1 MRNMKRNQRMIH
13 YAAEIT
19 TEPILDEWGNDTLEV
34 KRIYGDPVE
43 LRCNVS
49 GTAGQEEV
57 DVFGLQTEYSRTIS
71 FARNTCP
78 LKEGYKVWFGV
89 EPSEPNNY
97 VVVRVAD
104 SKHVVLVALREV
116 SPRA

>member
-1 MRNMKRNQRMIH
+1 MRSMKRNHRLIH
-13 YAAEIT
+13 YATAIA

-34 KRIYGDPVE
+34 RTIYGDPVE

-49 GTAGQEEV
+49 GTAGKEEA

-71 FARNTCP
+71 FFGDMCP
-78 LKEGYKVWFGV
+78 LKEGTKVWFGV
-89 EPSEPNNY
+89 DVTEPNNY

-104 SKHVVLVALREV
+104 SKHVTLVALREV
-116 SPRA
+116 STRV